1 MATLKPYYRLITL
14 QYLITIWVRD
24 DFLAIVST
32 LFIRVISL
40 RKYTA
45 YLLPLNI
52 TILGIK
58 LRWIL

>member
-1 MATLKPYYRLITL
+1 MATLKPYRRLMIL

-32 LFIRVISL
+32 LFIRVASL
-40 RKYTA
+40 RKCTI
-45 YLLPLNI
+45 YLSLLNA
-52 TILGIK
+52 TIPGIK